1 MLKNGK
7 DSKAGVTAPKAQ
19 VSSTAAAPTASVA
32 ASAADP
38 AEPADAQAEAAA
50 PAAAAAA
57 EAPVVP
63 PAARPAA
70 RPAVTGKKVL
80 APRKPAAKSGG
91 LGVKKLATK
100 VDDSLFDQKP
110 AEPVAPVPVGA
121 GSTAS
126 EGAYLAHGPSRR
138 RTHGPAERCAEGPP
152 VFFPCYKIGRHRCVA
167 LCRLTLRGLTRTQA
181 RGSSQLRSSPSA
193 CT

>member
-1 MLKNGK
+1 MKNGK
-7 DSKAGVTAPKAQ
+7 ESKAGSAAPKAQ
-19 VSSTAAAPTASVA
+19 LSSTAAPTASA
-32 ASAADP
+32 APPVADP
-38 AEPADAQAEAAA
+38 AEPAEAPAESAA

-57 EAPVVP
+57 AEAPAV

-70 RPAVTGKKVL
+70 RPALTGKKVL

-126 EGAYLAHGPSRR
+126 EGAHLA
-138 RTHGPAERCAEGPP
+138 
-152 VFFPCYKIGRHRCVA
+152 
-167 LCRLTLRGLTRTQA
+167 
-181 RGSSQLRSSPSA
+181 
-193 CT
+193 